1 MKSTSRALG
10 IVSALAVAAGVLVMA
25 DGSGIRAQELKDA
38 EVFTATAANLSNIGT
53 GRTSRVDV
61 RITRWT
67 TADEQEELRTVLVEN
82 GVDGLYK
89 ALQNAKSVGTIRVN
103 DSLGWDLRYARSVTS
118 GSGRRIVFAT
128 DRPISAWEARN
139 RPRTMDYKFTIGEL
153 KVDGEGK
160 GEGSLSPA
168 VKVTYDNTDA
178 VLELETF
185 ASEPLRLLQVRK
197 VK

>member
-1 MKSTSRALG
+1 MKRQSRVL
-10 IVSALAVAAGVLVMA
+10 GVLSGLALCAGLVATA
-25 DGSGIRAQELKDA
+25 DLSILRAQEAKEA
-38 EVFTATAANLSNIGT
+38 EVFTATSANLSNIGT
-53 GRTSRVDV
+53 GRTSRVDI

-67 TADEQEELRTVLVEN
+67 SDAEQEELRTALVEN

-118 GSGRRIVFAT
+118 GAGRRIVFAT

-139 RPRTMDYKFTIGEL
+139 RPRTMDYKFTVGEL
-153 KVDGEGK
+153 KVNDEGK

-168 VKVTYDNTDA
+168 VKVTYDKTDE

>member
-1 MKSTSRALG
+1 MRSKTRALG
-10 IVSALAVAAGVLVMA
+10 VISALAACAGIMVATDQSTV
-25 DGSGIRAQELKDA
+25 RAQEKKDA
-38 EVFTATAANLSNIGT
+38 EVFTATSANLSNIGT

-61 RITRWT
+61 RFTRWT
-67 TADEQEELRTVLVEN
+67 SDAEQEELRTALVEN
-82 GVDGLYK
+82 GVEGLFK
-89 ALQNAKSVGTIRVN
+89 ALQDAKSVGTIRVN

-153 KVDGEGK
+153 KVDGQGK
-160 GEGSLSPA
+160 GEGTLSPA
-168 VKVTYDNTDA
+168 VKVTYDKTDA

>member
-1 MKSTSRALG
+1 MKRQSRVLGLLSGLALCAG
-10 IVSALAVAAGVLVMA
+10 LVATADPALL
-25 DGSGIRAQELKDA
+25 RAQEAKEA
-38 EVFTATAANLSNIGT
+38 EVFTATSANLSNIGT

-67 TADEQEELRTVLVEN
+67 TDAEQEELRTALVEN

-103 DSLGWDLRYARSVTS
+103 DSLGWDLRYARNITS
-118 GSGRRIVFAT
+118 GSGRRIMFAT
-128 DRPISAWEARN
+128 DRPIGAWEARN

-153 KVDGEGK
+153 KVDAAGK

-168 VKVTYDNTDA
+168 VKVTYDKTDA

-197 VK
+197 VQ

>member
-1 MKSTSRALG
+1 MKSRSRALG
-10 IVSALAVAAGVLVMA
+10 VLSVLALCAGLLATADRKAV
-25 DGSGIRAQELKDA
+25 RAQERMEP
-38 EVFTATAANLSNIGT
+38 EVFTATSANLSNIGT

-67 TADEQEELRTVLVEN
+67 TDAEQNELQTALVEN
-82 GVDGLYK
+82 GVDGLYR

-103 DSLGWDLRYARSVTS
+103 DSLGWDLRYARDVKS
-118 GSGRRIVFAT
+118 GSSRRIVFAT

-139 RPRTMDYKFTIGEL
+139 QPRTIDYKFTIGEL
-153 KVDGEGK
+153 KVDGQGK

-168 VKVTYDNTDA
+168 VKVTYDSTDK
-178 VLELETF
+178 VLELETY